1 MVSEETTNKLKNE
14 LVEIVKKPLTDKARI
29 NAYNA
34 KYRKWVRI
42 PDLRNEGVNRQF
54 LDNLWAEVTEEFGA
68 EDDAEQKREVERLY
82 NNRIKKFFNY
92 DGSALTLD
100 ELSDADFNPGRVTLN
115 KKNLRKDWA
124 EQRALILGWTSEL
137 NILPYLAQNV
147 TNNLIE
153 VVDSVDNQLAREID
167 ADELETLELLPQEL
181 IKGIRNIRLK
191 ENRDKMYDYWERI
204 SKLHPKLITAIQE
217 LQQAVRDGGES
228 EVADLILQLPN
239 QAVMGGSKP
248 SARGKIA
255 DAFEQ
260 PKRMEGES
268 EEDFKTR
275 TEMPK
280 RRITPSD
287 AAFLPNYIQE
297 VPAKEVQ
304 IFSKGQRFMDWIAT
318 IIIGYEIKNKIKG
331 PKLGQKSRDYS
342 DLTGA
347 SKRQRTPRMRTSQGS
362 DPDPKRGDWSIHGE
376 TVDDKYNPL
385 SSLGPQ
391 IVGPRESADMPKPDT
406 INEKIRLPHHVVS
419 EGERKDAT
427 SSWEYLDPIFWDSL
441 NDGLDIVIR
450 DFEIDDA
457 KEFVENA
464 ITMARNRKMP
474 ANEKKLKSKLIRLE
488 KEALKTKGVQDK
500 FHIPLTDWVKDNYKE
515 LTGDVD
521 EVNEYTAIFFKKLAD
536 IMLLARGQ
544 ERVQMERN
552 YPLPPKDANTKT
564 PLHSPPADQY
574 SHGKPKPMGLRR
586 TRTQAGRKATK
597 RTDFG
602 SADIQNAIDKV
613 MKLVDAYY
621 FVPILGKST
630 LFIDQIIPHFSH
642 EMSGDYD
649 FSTLGLLFSNNPAAK
664 QSASIGPNLEAN
676 FNYSDLLLISQNLQA
691 EISVENQPDTNAYV
705 EVLEELAQSLKNWS
719 GEERRAAQFA
729 SDQLRKYLQ
738 GKDEVDALSQYK
750 ILGVNANVLFAE
762 WSQGRKEN
770 DSIILDIRSWLQG
783 PRFNAL
789 VKQREDMGIN
799 VTKLTNVAKDI
810 LEATSPSK
818 LNNISDIGK
827 SLLLAHD
834 VVRKMQGKE
843 ISYGSLSVNS
853 LNDMDYLI
861 TKMENKYKVDI
872 TTNDVLNIVYSND
885 SLQSISNNHGLSQD
899 IVYEIKGLCR

>member
-14 LVEIVKKPLTDKARI
+14 LIQIVNKPLTDKARRK
-29 NAYNA
+29 AYND
-34 KYRKWVRI
+34 KFRQWVRV
-42 PDLRNEGVNRQF
+42 PDLTKEGVDRQF
-54 LDNLWAEVTEEFGA
+54 LDNLWAQVNEEFGA

-82 NNRIKKFFNY
+82 NNRVKKFFNY
-92 DGSALTLD
+92 DGSALTLN
-100 ELSDADFNPGRVTLN
+100 ELSDADFNPQRVTLN

-137 NILPYLAQNV
+137 NVLPYLAQNV
-147 TNNLIE
+147 ADNLTE
-153 VVDSVDNQLAREID
+153 VVESVDNQLAREID

-181 IKGIRNIRLK
+181 IKGIRNIRLS

-239 QAVMGGSKP
+239 QAVIGGSKP
-248 SARGKIA
+248 LPKDRTSE
-255 DAFEQ
+255 AFEQ
-260 PKRMEGES
+260 EKRMEGES

-280 RRITPSD
+280 RRITPSE

-304 IFSKGQRFMDWIAT
+304 IFSKGQRLADWIAT
-318 IIIGYEIKNKIKG
+318 IIIGYEVKHKIQG
-331 PKLGQKSRDYS
+331 PKLGQRSRDY
-342 DLTGA
+342 DNLTDA
-347 SKRQRTPRMRTSQGS
+347 SKRRRGAPKTRELESVPKSKQITPEKLPSQEEWGS
-362 DPDPKRGDWSIHGE
+362 ARIQTHTE
-376 TVDDKYNPL
+376 T
-385 SSLGPQ
+385 
-391 IVGPRESADMPKPDT
+391 E
-406 INEKIRLPHHVVS
+406 RLPHHVVS

-450 DFEIDDA
+450 DFEVDDA
-457 KEFVENA
+457 RKFVENA

-474 ANEKKLKSKLIRLE
+474 DNEKKLKSKLIRLE

-500 FHIPLTDWVKDNYKE
+500 FHIPLTDWVKDNYSE
-515 LTGDVD
+515 LTDDVE

-552 YPLPPKDANTKT
+552 YPLPPKDADTKT

-586 TRTQAGRKATK
+586 TRAQAGRKATK
-597 RTDFG
+597 RENFG

-630 LFIDQIIPHFSH
+630 LFIDQIVPHFSH

-649 FSTLGLLFSNNPAAK
+649 FSTLGMLFSNNPAAK

-676 FNYSDLLLISQNLQA
+676 FNYSDLLLIAQNLKA
-691 EISVENQPDTNAYV
+691 ETSVENQPDTNAYV
-705 EVLEELAQSLKNWS
+705 EVLEELAQSLANWS

-729 SDQLRKYLQ
+729 SDQLHKYLQ
-738 GKDEVDALSQYK
+738 GKDELDTLSQYK
-750 ILGVNANVLFAE
+750 ILDTNANVLFAE

-770 DSIILDIRSWLQG
+770 DSIILDIRSWLKG
-783 PRFNAL
+783 PRFNSL

-799 VTKLTNVAKDI
+799 TTKLTTVAKDI
-810 LEATSPSK
+810 LEATSPDK

-843 ISYGSLSVNS
+843 ISYGNLSVNN

-899 IVYEIKGLCR
+899 VVYEIKGLCR